1 MKEVQ
6 RGEKKNGNRL
16 FLAHGGEQKVY
27 RTDKTNDT
35 MMNMEEKMN
44 EIIEIH
50 GNSEYPVSGRE
61 LHEQLGIET
70 PYHKWF
76 PRMCEY
82 GFDSE
87 KDYQQVLDKNVQNP
101 MGGRPATDHMLTL
114 SMAKELC
121 MLQRTEKGRE
131 VRRYLIRVEEAWN
144 SPDAIMA
151 RALNIANERVK
162 HLTGR
167 VEHLEEKIEADAPK
181 VLFADSVAASRSEIL
196 VGELAKMMKQ
206 NGLAIGQNRLFEIL
220 RRDGYLVSR
229 RGTDWNMP
237 TQRSMELG
245 VMRIKETSV
254 THADGHVTV
263 SRTPKITGK
272 GQVYFINRYQ
282 GRMGVQK

>member
-1 MKEVQ
+1 M
-6 RGEKKNGNRL
+6 
-16 FLAHGGEQKVY
+16 AHGGEQKVC

-61 LHEQLGIET
+61 LHERLGIGT
-70 PYHKWF
+70 AYKDWF
-76 PRMCEY
+76 PRMREY
-82 GFDSE
+82 GFEEGKDFCSKMSE
-87 KDYQQVLDKNVQNP
+87 ST
-101 MGGRPATDHMLTL
+101 GGRPATDHMLTL

-206 NGLAIGQNRLFEIL
+206 KGLAIGQNRLFEIL

>member
-1 MKEVQ
+1 MRMKEIITVKGIDCYEENGVAYLKLEAVA
-6 RGEKKNGNRL
+6 RGLGFTQEKNGVEYVKWERVNGYLAELGFSPEVGKNGFIPENIFYRL
-16 FLAHGGEQKVY
+16 AMKAKNETAERFQALIA
-27 RTDKTNDT
+27 D
-35 MMNMEEKMN
+35 
-44 EIIEIH
+44 EIIPEIRRH
-50 GNSEYPVSGRE
+50 GAYLTDAATEAFFSDPDTFAKLAMKWRDERHARLAAEAEARE
-61 LHEQLGIET
+61 KQ
-70 PYHKWF
+70 
-76 PRMCEY
+76 
-82 GFDSE
+82 
-87 KDYQQVLDKNVQNP
+87 
-101 MGGRPATDHMLTL
+101 A
-114 SMAKELC
+114 
-121 MLQRTEKGRE
+121 
-131 VRRYLIRVEEAWN
+131 
-144 SPDAIMA
+144 
-151 RALNIANERVK
+151 
-162 HLTGR
+162 
-167 VEHLEEKIEADAPK
+167 KIEADAPK

>member
-1 MKEVQ
+1 
-6 RGEKKNGNRL
+6 
-16 FLAHGGEQKVY
+16 
-27 RTDKTNDT
+27 
-35 MMNMEEKMN
+35 MN

-61 LHEQLGIET
+61 LHERLEIET
-70 PYHKWF
+70 PYSKWF

-82 GFDSE
+82 GFE
-87 KDYQQVLDKNVQNP
+87 EGKDFNTDKNVRVQMEGSREVARTVVDNN
-101 MGGRPATDHMLTL
+101 LTM